1 MRKVWTGHSKSLHLF
16 VLWSFAVAQ
25 PLYDLIGGNAEFLV
39 AHGAGV
45 VDLIALVVLLS
56 LAPPLVLVLAEAAIG
71 LISPA
76 ARRWWHRII
85 VALLVALIL
94 LPLLKRIDP
103 DAVLV
108 PLIGSLAAAIAFTVA
123 YAVSPTVRSFCSVL
137 SPAVLIFPVIFIF
150 FTPVERLLLGG
161 REKERAGLQLER
173 TPPIVMIVFDELN
186 VTALLD
192 GTGNI
197 DPVRFP
203 HFAELARG
211 GWWFKNATA
220 VYPETRYAI
229 PSLLTGQYASATK
242 DLPIY
247 SEHPQNL
254 FTWLAPRYRVRA
266 VEPVTNLCPGT
277 ICPRDSGPF
286 GLQVDPQSLLTD
298 LAVVYQHIVLPRPL
312 AAEWLLPIDFGWKG
326 FAGGGKPKHSIKQ
339 GLVQSVRE
347 GRAGEFQSFVDGLL
361 LGDGAVNFLH
371 ILLPH
376 TPLQYLPTGDEYV
389 NSSLLLGLA
398 PDGSWSRD
406 EALVEAAY
414 LQYML
419 QVGFIDTM
427 IGRLIDK
434 LKAENQYDET
444 LIVITADHGA
454 AIEPGKQRRKLS
466 EANAP
471 AILQVSLLIKLPHQ
485 STGQI
490 SDRRVSG
497 IDLVATIADAL
508 GTTLPWPSDGHSA
521 FAATFPARDVVEIP
535 NFPEAGSTFR
545 FPAAK
550 LNFPRLKWQVSTF
563 GERIPL
569 EQTVPRGQWPQLLR
583 RPVVDLQQ
591 AIAPPGLLFDA
602 DTAELFE
609 DVRPGEKAVPML
621 VSGRIVAP
629 DHQRE
634 PIDLA
639 LALNGVVVSTTRTF
653 SRTNAELSFM
663 LIAPVGALE
672 RGPNSL
678 AIFAT
683 ENLGGQALLRPIPSR
698 AQPDFRIAENGAA
711 GEVLTSAS
719 GASIPIVDDDI
730 KGALQ
735 SIEER
740 GGMVALQG
748 WAVDL
753 VEKRPASSVLV
764 FSNGRL
770 IHSGF
775 PARRSGGVARRF
787 KSDSLLYSGFYF
799 ELPGSRID
807 LSNGTLRLFA
817 VSRGVA
823 SEVKISN

>member
-1 MRKVWTGHSKSLHLF
+1 MRKVWAGHAESIHLF
-16 VLWSFAVAQ
+16 VFWSFAVAQ
-25 PLYDLIGGNAEFLV
+25 PLYDLIGRNAEFLV

-45 VDLIALVVLLS
+45 IDLIALVVLLS
-56 LAPPLVLVLAEAAIG
+56 LAPPLALVLAEATIG

-76 ARRWWHRII
+76 ARRWLHRII
-85 VALLVALIL
+85 VELLAALVF
-94 LPLLKRIDP
+94 LPLFKRIDP
-103 DAVLV
+103 DAVLL
-108 PLIGSLAAAIAFTVA
+108 PLIGSLAAAIAFTIA
-123 YAVSPTVRSFCSVL
+123 YAISPTVRSFCSVL
-137 SPAVLIFPVIFIF
+137 SPAVVIFPVFFIF
-150 FTPVERLLLGG
+150 FTPVKHLLLGG
-161 REKERAGLQLER
+161 REEERAGLQLER

-266 VEPVTNLCPGT
+266 VEPVTKLCPRT
-277 ICPRDSGPF
+277 ICPRDSGAL
-286 GLQVDPQSLLTD
+286 GLQVDPQSFLTD

-312 AAEWLLPIDFGWKG
+312 AAEWLAPIDFGWKG
-326 FAGGGKPKHSIKQ
+326 FAGAGKPKHSIKK
-339 GLVQSVRE
+339 GLAESVKQ
-347 GRAGEFQSFVDGLL
+347 GRAGEFQSFIDGLL
-361 LGDGAVNFLH
+361 LGDGALNFLH
-371 ILLPH
+371 VLLPH
-376 TPLQYLPTGDEYV
+376 TPLQYLPSGDEYV

-398 PDGSWSRD
+398 PDGTWSQD

-427 IGRLIDK
+427 IGRLVDK

-444 LIVITADHGA
+444 LIVITADHGT

-471 AILQVSLLIKLPHQ
+471 AILQVPLLIKLPHQ

-508 GTTLPWPSDGHSA
+508 GATLPWPSDGHSA

-545 FPAAK
+545 FPAAS
-550 LNFPRLKWQVSTF
+550 LTFPRLPWQVSMF
-563 GERIPL
+563 GDRLPL
-569 EQTVPRGQWPQLLR
+569 EKTVPRGRWPELLS
-583 RPVVDLQQ
+583 RPVVELPQEV
-591 AIAPPGLLFDA
+591 APPGLLFDA

-609 DVRPGEKAVPML
+609 DVQPGEKPLPML

-629 DHQRE
+629 DHGQE
-634 PIDLA
+634 QMDLA
-639 LALNGVVVSTTRTF
+639 LALDGVVVSTTRTF
-653 SRTNAELSFM
+653 SRPNAEMSFM
-663 LIAPVGALE
+663 LIAPVGALQNG
-672 RGPNSL
+672 RNSL
-678 AIFAT
+678 QIFAI
-683 ENLGGQALLRPIPSR
+683 ERQGGQALLRPIPSR
-698 AQPDFRIAENGAA
+698 KQPDFSIARNGSR
-711 GEVLTSAS
+711 EVLTSAS
-719 GASIPIVDDDI
+719 GAFIPIRDD
-730 KGALQ
+730 GVMGRLQ
-735 SIEER
+735 DVEER

-764 FSNGRL
+764 FSNGKL
-770 IHSGF
+770 IHFGF
-775 PARRSGGVARRF
+775 PSRRSRGVARRF

-799 ELPGSRID
+799 EVPRSRID

-817 VSRGVA
+817 VSRGIA
-823 SEVKISN
+823 AEVKISN